1 MKPDTPSRPSF
12 SGAQR
17 LRVGTHV
24 LVALWAG
31 LAIVVMANYLAA
43 RHYHRFHWTSDTRFE
58 LSGTTRQVLSGVT
71 NEVSVIVLFD
81 RDHPLFPSV
90 YGLLSEY
97 AYACP
102 KLKLELLNYRRDPGR
117 AELLAARLQLASSE
131 TDLVVF
137 EAGTRSKI
145 VRAAELSDYDVAA
158 LLAGEREVRR
168 VAFKGEPLFT
178 HALAALRE
186 SQSPVACFL
195 RGHGE
200 HDPASDEKLLGYSRF
215 AGLLR
220 QKGIEVQ
227 SLELLG
233 TNEVPDTCRLLV
245 IAGPRARL
253 DPLEL
258 ERLTRYVQRGGRVL
272 ALLSFH
278 QAQRERTG
286 LEDWLQS
293 WGVAVG
299 DNFVFDPDQS
309 IRGND
314 LVISNYSP
322 HAITAPLRDRRL
334 HLVLARSMVAR
345 APAGPGSTGGRVQP
359 LFSSSAGGYT
369 ASTFAAGGVPQPAP
383 DRDVRGTI
391 PLAVAG
397 ERGSIQGLGADLAAA
412 RLVAVGESL
421 FLGNEMILSAANLE
435 FASLAVNWL
444 LDRPQDLAGLA
455 ARPLHE
461 YRITLTRTAMTQLR
475 WLLLLLLPGALLALG
490 GVVWWRRR
498 C

>member
-1 MKPDTPSRPSF
+1 MNSNAPSLPSF

-17 LRVGTHV
+17 VRVGTQV
-24 LVALWAG
+24 LVALLAG
-31 LAIVVMANYLAA
+31 LAIVGMANYLAA
-43 RHYHRFHWTSDTRFE
+43 RHYHRFQWTSDARFD
-58 LSGTTRQVLSGVT
+58 LSRTTRQVLGAVT
-71 NEVSVIVLFD
+71 NEMSVILLFD

-102 KLKLELLNYRRDPGR
+102 RLKLEHLNYRRDPGR

-137 EAGTRSKI
+137 EAGNRFKI
-145 VRAAELSDYDVAA
+145 VRAAELSDYDVAS

-178 HALAALRE
+178 HAIAALLDT
-186 SQSPVACFL
+186 QSPVACFL

-227 SLELLG
+227 TLELLG
-233 TNEVPDTCRLLV
+233 NTEVPEACRLLV
-245 IAGPRARL
+245 IAGPRSPL

-286 LEDWLQS
+286 LEDWLQG
-293 WGVAVG
+293 WGVTVG

-314 LVISNYSP
+314 LVVSNYSA

-334 HLVLARSMVAR
+334 HLVLARSMMAR
-345 APAGPGSTGGRVQP
+345 TSPGPGAAGGRVQP
-359 LFSSSAGGYT
+359 LFFTSVGGTPPAPSPPAG
-369 ASTFAAGGVPQPAP
+369 SPTFPRSRCARRRPARCGRRTRQHPGARRRPRGRPPGRRRRIALPRQRDDSQRRQPRVRQPGCELAAG
-383 DRDVRGTI
+383 
-391 PLAVAG
+391 
-397 ERGSIQGLGADLAAA
+397 S
-412 RLVAVGESL
+412 
-421 FLGNEMILSAANLE
+421 
-435 FASLAVNWL
+435 
-444 LDRPQDLAGLA
+444 PQDLAGLA

-461 YRITLTRTAMTQLR
+461 YRITLTRTAMIQLR
-475 WLLLLLLPGALLALG
+475 WLLLLVLPGALLAVG

-498 C
+498 Y